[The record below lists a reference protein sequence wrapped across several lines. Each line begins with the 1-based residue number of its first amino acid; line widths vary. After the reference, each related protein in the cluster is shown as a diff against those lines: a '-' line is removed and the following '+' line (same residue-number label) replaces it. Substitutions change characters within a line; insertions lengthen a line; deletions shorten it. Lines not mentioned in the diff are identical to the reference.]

1 MLYKPCTIS
10 WLAPKGELLRIV
22 VALHK
27 RLLGILTIGGVTVL
41 SLVPSI
47 ARAEDVLAPHWQ
59 DGPAGRFITNVN
71 VAEPLPLAVEGLGV
85 APAIRQSPERGSP
98 QAALAPPDVTQ
109 GGFQTLIE
117 SIARNN
123 GIDPALIDAMI
134 RTESNY
140 NPWAISSKGARG
152 LMQLIPETGRRFG
165 VLDFFDP
172 RQNIE
177 GGVRYIKY
185 LLDMF
190 EGNID
195 LSLAAY
201 NAGENLVARL
211 GRIPPYPE
219 TRNYVR
225 KIRALYT
232 KPSSYVASNYVASNL
247 ADTTAMP
254 APVVSTKLD
263 APVTPPS
270 GDAFMAVPVSISKWR
285 DDRGVRHFSNLEPAN

>member
-1 MLYKPCTIS
+1 M
-10 WLAPKGELLRIV
+10 
-22 VALHK
+22 
-27 RLLGILTIGGVTVL
+27 VL

-47 ARAEDVLAPHWQ
+47 ARAEDDSVPRWK
-59 DGPAGRFITNVN
+59 DTPSGRVITNVN
-71 VAEPLPLAVEGLGV
+71 AVEPV
-85 APAIRQSPERGSP
+85 PEAPASTATLRTPTTAPLQS
-98 QAALAPPDVTQ
+98 AAATDLSESVLRSLVD
-109 GGFQTLIE
+109 
-117 SIARNN
+117 SIAKDN
-123 GIDPALIDAMI
+123 GVDPALVDAMV

-140 NPWAISSKGARG
+140 NPLAISSKGAMG

-165 VLDFFDP
+165 VQDFFDP

-185 LLDMF
+185 LLNMF
-190 EGNID
+190 EGNVD

-232 KPSSYVASNYVASNL
+232 KPYSYVDSNL
-247 ADTTAMP
+247 EAAAARTT
-254 APVVSTKLD
+254 PVVSASAAVSSPATITAVDPPAPISNWLD
-263 APVTPPS
+263 V
-270 GDAFMAVPVSISKWR
+270 
-285 DDRGVRHFSNLEPAN
+285 RGVRHFSNIEPVN

>member
-10 WLAPKGELLRIV
+10 WLAPKSELLRIV
-22 VALHK
+22 VVLRK
-27 RLLGILTIGGVTVL
+27 RLFCILTIGGVTVL
-41 SLVPSI
+41 SLIPSI
-47 ARAEDVLAPHWQ
+47 ARAEDEKTPHWQ

-71 VAEPLPLAVEGLGV
+71 DAEPGSLAVAGPTA
-85 APAIRQSPERGSP
+85 APATPGIT
-98 QAALAPPDVTQ
+98 QA
-109 GGFQTLIE
+109 GFQTLIE
-117 SIARNN
+117 SISKTN
-123 GIDPALIDAMI
+123 GVDPALIDAMI

-165 VLDFFDP
+165 VQDFFDP

-201 NAGENLVARL
+201 NAGESLVARL

-232 KPSSYVASNYVASNL
+232 KPSSFIASDL
-247 ADTTAMP
+247 AIIAAQPVP
-254 APVVSTKLD
+254 AVSTNGD
-263 APVTPPS
+263 APVPAPS
-270 GDAFMAVPVSISKWR
+270 AGTSTALPVSISKWR
-285 DDRGVRHFSNLEPAN
+285 DDRGVRHFSNLEPVN

>member
-1 MLYKPCTIS
+1 VVV
-10 WLAPKGELLRIV
+10 LR
-22 VALHK
+22 K
-27 RLLGILTIGGVTVL
+27 RLFCILTIGGVTVL
-41 SLVPSI
+41 SLIPSI
-47 ARAEDVLAPHWQ
+47 ARAEDEKTPHWQ

-71 VAEPLPLAVEGLGV
+71 DAEPGSLAVAGPTA
-85 APAIRQSPERGSP
+85 APATPGIT
-98 QAALAPPDVTQ
+98 QA
-109 GGFQTLIE
+109 GFQTLIE
-117 SIARNN
+117 SISKTN
-123 GIDPALIDAMI
+123 GVDPALIDAMI

-165 VLDFFDP
+165 VQDFFDP

-201 NAGENLVARL
+201 NAGESLVARL

-232 KPSSYVASNYVASNL
+232 KPSSFIASDL
-247 ADTTAMP
+247 AIIAAQPVP
-254 APVVSTKLD
+254 AVSTNGD
-263 APVTPPS
+263 APVPAPS
-270 GDAFMAVPVSISKWR
+270 AGTSTALPVSISKWR
-285 DDRGVRHFSNLEPAN
+285 DDRGVRHFSNLEPVN

>member
-1 MLYKPCTIS
+1 M
-10 WLAPKGELLRIV
+10 
-22 VALHK
+22 
-27 RLLGILTIGGVTVL
+27 VL

-47 ARAEDVLAPHWQ
+47 ARAEDDSVPRWQ
-59 DGPAGRFITNVN
+59 DTPSGRIITNVN
-71 VAEPLPLAVEGLGV
+71 DVEPRPETPSETVAQRIPQVSPLQT
-85 APAIRQSPERGSP
+85 QS
-98 QAALAPPDVTQ
+98 AATDLSESVLRSLVD
-109 GGFQTLIE
+109 
-117 SIARNN
+117 SIAKDN
-123 GIDPALIDAMI
+123 GVDPALVDAMV

-140 NPWAISSKGARG
+140 NPLAISSKGARG

-165 VLDFFDP
+165 VQDFFDP

-185 LLDMF
+185 LLNMF
-190 EGNID
+190 DGNVD

-232 KPSSYVASNYVASNL
+232 KPYSYVDSNL
-247 ADTTAMP
+247 EAAAARTT
-254 APVVSTKLD
+254 PVVSASAAVSSPATITAVDPPAPISNWLD
-263 APVTPPS
+263 V
-270 GDAFMAVPVSISKWR
+270 
-285 DDRGVRHFSNLEPAN
+285 RGVRHFSNIEPVN

>member
-1 MLYKPCTIS
+1 VVV
-10 WLAPKGELLRIV
+10 LRN
-22 VALHK
+22 
-27 RLLGILTIGGVTVL
+27 RLFCILTIGGVTVL

-47 ARAEDVLAPHWQ
+47 ARAEDELGPRWQ

-71 VAEPLPLAVEGLGV
+71 VADPTPPVV
-85 APAIRQSPERGSP
+85 AGPAAATSTPQSPERLAP
-98 QAALAPPDVTQ
+98 QAGPAMPDGTQ

-117 SIARNN
+117 SIAKNN
-123 GIDPALIDAMI
+123 GVDPALIDAMI

-140 NPWAISSKGARG
+140 NPFAISSKGARG

-165 VLDFFDP
+165 VQDFFDP

-185 LLDMF
+185 LLEMF

-232 KPSSYVASNYVASNL
+232 KPSSYVAPTLAVMAAQPVPVASTNAAAL
-247 ADTTAMP
+247 VSVQSEGTAT
-254 APVVSTKLD
+254 AL
-263 APVTPPS
+263 
-270 GDAFMAVPVSISKWR
+270 PVSISKWR